1 MAKSKMK
8 PFGVHTRYVLRTC
21 SADLKAYGGFQWPS
35 SGPVECPDWS
45 EEPVC
50 GQGLH
55 GFLDGHGSAGLADW
69 TPTAKWLVVA
79 VDGRDLVDFGDKVKF
94 PRGVVLLAADR
105 KAATDLMQQI
115 RSPQA
120 AGPVMGAVV
129 SVGDRGTATAGYRG
143 TATAGEHATATT
155 GYGGTATAGG
165 CGTAT
170 AGHDGTATAGVYG
183 TATAGDRGTAA
194 AGDHGTATAGVYGTA
209 AAGDHGTAA
218 AGDRGT
224 ATAGVCGI
232 IRIRRWDGSRYRDVV
247 GHIGENGLLPDTPYR
262 LDAEGRFVSALEVK

>member
-8 PFGVHTRYVLRTC
+8 PFGARTRYVLRTC
-21 SADLKAYGGFQWPS
+21 SADLRAHGGFQWPS

-45 EEPVC
+45 AEPVC

-69 TPTAKWLVVA
+69 SPEAKWLVVA
-79 VDGRDLVDFGDKVKF
+79 VDGRDLVDLGNKVKF

-129 SVGDRGTATAGYRG
+129 SVGDRDTATAV
-143 TATAGEHATATT
+143 
-155 GYGGTATAGG
+155 
-165 CGTAT
+165 C
-170 AGHDGTATAGVYG
+170 YG
-183 TATAGDRGTAA
+183 TATAGDYGTAT
-194 AGDHGTATAGVYGTA
+194 AGDYGTATAGHYGTATAGCHGTATAGVCGTA
-209 AAGDHGTAA
+209 A
-218 AGDRGT
+218 
-224 ATAGVCGI
+224 AGVCGI
-232 IRIRRWDGSRYRDVV
+232 IRIRRWDGNRYRDVV
-247 GHIGENGLLPDTPYR
+247 GYIGEDGLQPNTPYR
-262 LDAEGRFVSALEVK
+262 LDAEGRFVKA